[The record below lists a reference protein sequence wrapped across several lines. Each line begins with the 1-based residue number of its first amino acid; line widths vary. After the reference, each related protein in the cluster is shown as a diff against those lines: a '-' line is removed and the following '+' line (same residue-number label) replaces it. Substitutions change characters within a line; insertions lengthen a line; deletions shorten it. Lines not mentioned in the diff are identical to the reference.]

1 MSAQINLSI
10 VIPSLNGEKHFKD
23 FLVRN
28 LETIKNVLEST
39 TEYNL
44 IEMIVVDDN
53 STDGSLSYLYDCQKK
68 YSFLKVERNPKRG
81 ICSAR
86 NHGISRSKT
95 MHLKNA
101 FNYILNF
108 DNDVLL
114 HNDFLINA
122 VKYLKQNKF
131 CITCHGVSYFTNKQ
145 VDGVKL
151 LSFKRGYFRFT
162 KNVFNEQL
170 NKLSGADLLPS
181 YGAQGAYFFINI
193 NDFVE
198 LKGFDETLDPYM
210 YDDSD
215 IVYRG
220 LKRGKECIYAPD
232 VIGYH
237 KIGGTIASKTS
248 KRTLYLSKRNRNYF
262 VWKNLHDRKL
272 LLSHVFYLIISVF
285 TPMGFK
291 SFFGSF
297 GMLKKAIK
305 FNLTERKYIKVSD
318 SELLSQSS
326 KIESRYK

>member
-1 MSAQINLSI
+1 M
-10 VIPSLNGEKHFKD
+10 
-23 FLVRN
+23 
-28 LETIKNVLEST
+28 
-39 TEYNL
+39 
-44 IEMIVVDDN
+44 
-53 STDGSLSYLYDCQKK
+53 
-68 YSFLKVERNPKRG
+68 KVERNPKRG

-122 VKYLKQNKF
+122 VRNLKQNKF
-131 CITCHGVSYFTNKQ
+131 CITCHGVSCFTNKQ

-162 KNVFNEQL
+162 KNIFNEQL

-198 LKGFDETLDPYM
+198 LKGFDEALDPYM
-210 YDDSD
+210 YEESD

-232 VIGYH
+232 VMGYH

-248 KRTLYLSKRNRNYF
+248 KRTLYLSRRNRNYF

-272 LLSHVFYLIISVF
+272 LLSHVFLFDYKCF
-285 TPMGFK
+285 H
-291 SFFGSF
+291 
-297 GMLKKAIK
+297 
-305 FNLTERKYIKVSD
+305 
-318 SELLSQSS
+318 SS
-326 KIESRYK
+326 RV